1 MFRTCKV
8 GVVRLVKIGPLNF
21 AFCFSRQQHA
31 MHDITPYVRPVQTNA
46 KGVTLR
52 LVHSA

>member
-31 MHDITPYVRPVQTNA
+31 MQDITPYARPVQTNA